1 MVLLMAGIP
10 LHAATK
16 SAPSEAVSTKPDEDP
31 DGDGLTNQEEAE
43 MGANPWNP
51 DTDGDGVTDGQDGWA
66 GGSDKDFE
74 KCLAPKRLPK
84 PHFAAID
91 MGEGYPLLLSNA
103 GTAVIYFYNSPG
115 NCTFSFWENGQL
127 TTILPPTPG
136 SYMLTPDDVN
146 SRGDI
151 LLHVTDYTR
160 NVYERVDP
168 DSPVWFSI
176 RNSDRHYVWNRG
188 SYRELTPPGV
198 APSSWADMVTFAN
211 GATGIQAPEGTPLG
225 TSDLPDIIYKS
236 GDFYWGVGTCSL
248 DDAGWVAGTEGE
260 SAYDNYSRRSPFYS
274 LRRQVSQYSGAVWKS
289 GEATP
294 IGTSTISMRVNESS
308 DQNIPPEN
316 LNFVYPSPCR
326 SFPILNNKNG
336 DVVWRT
342 VTYTYDCNLLSS
354 TLSLGT
360 MDSVGIPYTHLTPQQ
375 LIRDESNRLH
385 VFGINPNDNKCY
397 LNVDCG
403 DTMVSPKES
412 FPSNVNRRFQAVS
425 GKKLWQNYKWE
436 TIPDDLGKGLTLSYL
451 KEINDKG
458 TILASATAA
467 DGKAHAVLL
476 VPVDIAVD
484 ANRDGVIKFA
494 GNYGDSAVAGK
505 PADVTTQDKPFRFW
519 LNDDDD
525 KGAMGSEQMPVANPD
540 NSDNQ
545 IGSVRDLEDFTRLW
559 LHVGAFYDE
568 ISKGTFKVGLK
579 WKNTNGTSPSVKV
592 YKSADPNGSDDYLK
606 DEQAGADQFAAEY
619 RTAIATVTGSS
630 AVVLPADFWTGYSE
644 VNPKRCL
651 LFEGITEGK
660 GQLCITIHKA
670 DGTLIGEGAGV
681 WLDLVNVRKMF
692 QRVKA
697 TGIADNAPE
706 PSQDANNQPAE
717 PAMGWVA
724 DDNGQPYDENAAK
737 SWQETK
743 QYIVF
748 VHGWNMSYDES
759 ENFAET
765 MFKRLWQR
773 GYKGRFASMRWPT
786 LNDSIP
792 TPIGDVP
799 YTYNAS
805 EYRAWKCGE
814 SLKQFVNNLPAG
826 YTRNVV
832 AHSMGN
838 VVAGSALKKGMSLT
852 NYALLNAAVS
862 AGCFDDRA
870 ILDQGWGYT
879 TPFYDPDP
887 ATSSLSHRNQL
898 AGVGGNLVNFFLPAD
913 DALLKW
919 EWNNDTPGGL
929 IPGSGNRF
937 VVVGSKPQR
946 YSLGVTG
953 YYYDPSKPAGQRLGT
968 NYPNVNGRF
977 VTTPHECMSYL
988 AQSPMKAAGAEA
1000 DTAGSIDSAVDMR
1013 PYGFDKV
1020 HSAEFEF
1027 RIHQVTQF
1035 YNRMLEECDL
1045 PFLP

>member
-1 MVLLMAGIP
+1 
-10 LHAATK
+10 
-16 SAPSEAVSTKPDEDP
+16 
-31 DGDGLTNQEEAE
+31 
-43 MGANPWNP
+43 
-51 DTDGDGVTDGQDGWA
+51 
-66 GGSDKDFE
+66 
-74 KCLAPKRLPK
+74 
-84 PHFAAID
+84 
-91 MGEGYPLLLSNA
+91 
-103 GTAVIYFYNSPG
+103 
-115 NCTFSFWENGQL
+115 
-127 TTILPPTPG
+127 
-136 SYMLTPDDVN
+136 
-146 SRGDI
+146 
-151 LLHVTDYTR
+151 
-160 NVYERVDP
+160 
-168 DSPVWFSI
+168 
-176 RNSDRHYVWNRG
+176 
-188 SYRELTPPGV
+188 
-198 APSSWADMVTFAN
+198 
-211 GATGIQAPEGTPLG
+211 
-225 TSDLPDIIYKS
+225 
-236 GDFYWGVGTCSL
+236 
-248 DDAGWVAGTEGE
+248 
-260 SAYDNYSRRSPFYS
+260 
-274 LRRQVSQYSGAVWKS
+274 
-289 GEATP
+289 
-294 IGTSTISMRVNESS
+294 
-308 DQNIPPEN
+308 
-316 LNFVYPSPCR
+316 
-326 SFPILNNKNG
+326 
-336 DVVWRT
+336 
-342 VTYTYDCNLLSS
+342 
-354 TLSLGT
+354 
-360 MDSVGIPYTHLTPQQ
+360 
-375 LIRDESNRLH
+375 
-385 VFGINPNDNKCY
+385 
-397 LNVDCG
+397 
-403 DTMVSPKES
+403 
-412 FPSNVNRRFQAVS
+412 
-425 GKKLWQNYKWE
+425 
-436 TIPDDLGKGLTLSYL
+436 
-451 KEINDKG
+451 
-458 TILASATAA
+458 
-467 DGKAHAVLL
+467 
-476 VPVDIAVD
+476 VDIAVD